1 MPKSSTVLFE
11 DKYGVNIESF
21 STTCEID
28 KFVAKEN
35 GAESLEVV
43 LLHPD
48 IISSR
53 GDVFPKLDV
62 DIDSKINKALK
73 M

>member
-11 DKYGVNIESF
+11 DKYGVNIERF

-28 KFVAKEN
+28 KFVAMEN
-35 GAESLEVV
+35 GAESLEIV

-48 IISSR
+48 IITSK
-53 GDVFPKLDV
+53 GDVFTKLDV

>member
-1 MPKSSTVLFE
+1 MPKVSTVLFE
-11 DKYGVNIESF
+11 DEYGVNIENF

-35 GAESLEVV
+35 GTESLEVV
-43 LLHPD
+43 LIHPD
-48 IISSR
+48 IVTPR
-53 GDVFPKLDV
+53 GDVFPKVDV
-62 DIDSKINKALK
+62 DIDKEFNKALK